1 MEKVKIAICGACL
14 VIVAILGYCYISEK
28 QNEKYEY
35 IVNSAISNIV
45 DTVIEKYPDV
55 REEEILN
62 ILRNTKNNK
71 TNILKKYGYLDNEN
85 YIKKLEDE
93 KNVDRKINILYISIF
108 GIVIILIVI
117 YYNNKKE
124 IRIREVNQYLNEVN
138 RGNYKLK
145 IEENGEDEISRLR
158 NELYKTTI
166 LLRETAENSEKEKV
180 SLSNSLADISHQI
193 KTPITSMRI
202 MLDNIEDNPNMDMV
216 PRTFIFGAKAAAGY
230 QIAKKTIKLINSVAD
245 VINNDKSINGK
256 LKVVF
261 IEDYRVSN
269 AELIFAAADV
279 SEQISTA
286 SKEASG
292 TGNMKFMLNGALTVG
307 TMDGANV
314 EIVEEVGAENVFI
327 FGTSSDDIIRME
339 HDHSYDPMQI
349 FNNDQDIRRVLM
361 QLING
366 YYSPQDPELFRD
378 IYNSLLN
385 TKNSAKADT
394 YFILKDFRSYAE
406 AQKRVEAAY
415 RDEKGWARMAMLNVA
430 HAGKFTSDRTIQE
443 YVDDIWKL
451 DKVTVELPEEAK

>member
-124 IRIREVNQYLNEVN
+124 IRIREVNRYLNEVN

-202 MLDNIEDNPNMDMV
+202 MLDNIEDNPNMDSKTRV
-216 PRTFIFGAKAAAGY
+216 EFIKEISKQVDWISSLVVSLLKLAKFDAGAIVMKNEEINVRNLIDKAVSNLAIILDVKNIKIISNIDEAATINADY
-230 QIAKKTIKLINSVAD
+230 NWQLEAITNIIKNAVEHSSDNFNIYINVENTSMFVKIQIKDEGEGISKKDINHIFERFYKSKNSSENSIGIGLSLAKTIIEKA
-245 VINNDKSINGK
+245 NGYI
-256 LKVVF
+256 KV
-261 IEDYRVSN
+261 E
-269 AELIFAAADV
+269 
-279 SEQISTA
+279 SEEG
-286 SKEASG
+286 K
-292 TGNMKFMLNGALTVG
+292 G
-307 TMDGANV
+307 TMF
-314 EIVEEVGAENVFI
+314 EIK
-327 FGTSSDDIIRME
+327 
-339 HDHSYDPMQI
+339 Y
-349 FNNDQDIRRVLM
+349 
-361 QLING
+361 
-366 YYSPQDPELFRD
+366 
-378 IYNSLLN
+378 
-385 TKNSAKADT
+385 
-394 YFILKDFRSYAE
+394 LK
-406 AQKRVEAAY
+406 
-415 RDEKGWARMAMLNVA
+415 
-430 HAGKFTSDRTIQE
+430 
-443 YVDDIWKL
+443 
-451 DKVTVELPEEAK
+451 

>member
-124 IRIREVNQYLNEVN
+124 IRIREVNRYLNEVN

-202 MLDNIEDNPNMDMV
+202 MLDNIEDNPNMDSKTRV
-216 PRTFIFGAKAAAGY
+216 EFIKEISKQVDWISTLVVSLLKLAKFDAGAIVMKNEEINVRNLIDKAVSNLAIILDVKNIKIISNIDEAATINADY
-230 QIAKKTIKLINSVAD
+230 NWQLEAITNIIKNAVEHSSDNSNIYNNVDNTRVFVKIQIKDEGEGISKKDINHIFERFYKSKNSSENSIGIGLSLAKTIIEKA
-245 VINNDKSINGK
+245 NGYI
-256 LKVVF
+256 KV
-261 IEDYRVSN
+261 E
-269 AELIFAAADV
+269 
-279 SEQISTA
+279 SEEE
-286 SKEASG
+286 K
-292 TGNMKFMLNGALTVG
+292 G
-307 TMDGANV
+307 TMF
-314 EIVEEVGAENVFI
+314 EIK
-327 FGTSSDDIIRME
+327 
-339 HDHSYDPMQI
+339 Y
-349 FNNDQDIRRVLM
+349 
-361 QLING
+361 
-366 YYSPQDPELFRD
+366 
-378 IYNSLLN
+378 
-385 TKNSAKADT
+385 
-394 YFILKDFRSYAE
+394 LK
-406 AQKRVEAAY
+406 
-415 RDEKGWARMAMLNVA
+415 
-430 HAGKFTSDRTIQE
+430 
-443 YVDDIWKL
+443 
-451 DKVTVELPEEAK
+451 

>member
-71 TNILKKYGYLDNEN
+71 NILKKYGYLDNEN

-124 IRIREVNQYLNEVN
+124 IRIREVN

-202 MLDNIEDNPNMDMV
+202 MLDNIEDNPNMDSKTRV
-216 PRTFIFGAKAAAGY
+216 EFIKEISKQVDWISSLVVSLLKLAKFDAGAIVMKNEEINLSNLIDKAVSNLAIILDVKNIKIISNIDEAATINADY
-230 QIAKKTIKLINSVAD
+230 NWQLEAITNIIKNAVEHSSDNSNIYINVENTSVFVKIQIKDEGEGISKKDINHIFERFYKSKNSSENSIGIGLSLAKTIIEKA
-245 VINNDKSINGK
+245 NGYI
-256 LKVVF
+256 KV
-261 IEDYRVSN
+261 E
-269 AELIFAAADV
+269 
-279 SEQISTA
+279 SEEG
-286 SKEASG
+286 K
-292 TGNMKFMLNGALTVG
+292 G
-307 TMDGANV
+307 TMF
-314 EIVEEVGAENVFI
+314 EIK
-327 FGTSSDDIIRME
+327 
-339 HDHSYDPMQI
+339 Y
-349 FNNDQDIRRVLM
+349 
-361 QLING
+361 
-366 YYSPQDPELFRD
+366 
-378 IYNSLLN
+378 
-385 TKNSAKADT
+385 
-394 YFILKDFRSYAE
+394 LK
-406 AQKRVEAAY
+406 
-415 RDEKGWARMAMLNVA
+415 
-430 HAGKFTSDRTIQE
+430 
-443 YVDDIWKL
+443 
-451 DKVTVELPEEAK
+451 

>member
-124 IRIREVNQYLNEVN
+124 IRIREVNRYLNEVN

-202 MLDNIEDNPNMDMV
+202 MLDNIEDNPNMDSKTRV
-216 PRTFIFGAKAAAGY
+216 EFIKEISKQVDWISSLVVSLLKLAKFDAGAIVMKNEEINVRNLIDKAVSNLAIILDVKNIKIISNIDEAATINADY
-230 QIAKKTIKLINSVAD
+230 NWQLEAITNIIKNDVEHSSDNSNIYINVENTSVFVKIQIKDEGEGISKKDINHIFERFYKSKNSSENSIGIGLSLAKTIIEKA
-245 VINNDKSINGK
+245 NGYI
-256 LKVVF
+256 KV
-261 IEDYRVSN
+261 E
-269 AELIFAAADV
+269 
-279 SEQISTA
+279 SEEE
-286 SKEASG
+286 K
-292 TGNMKFMLNGALTVG
+292 G
-307 TMDGANV
+307 TMF
-314 EIVEEVGAENVFI
+314 EIK
-327 FGTSSDDIIRME
+327 
-339 HDHSYDPMQI
+339 Y
-349 FNNDQDIRRVLM
+349 
-361 QLING
+361 
-366 YYSPQDPELFRD
+366 
-378 IYNSLLN
+378 
-385 TKNSAKADT
+385 
-394 YFILKDFRSYAE
+394 LK
-406 AQKRVEAAY
+406 
-415 RDEKGWARMAMLNVA
+415 
-430 HAGKFTSDRTIQE
+430 
-443 YVDDIWKL
+443 
-451 DKVTVELPEEAK
+451 

>member
-202 MLDNIEDNPNMDMV
+202 MLDNIEDNPNMDSKTRV
-216 PRTFIFGAKAAAGY
+216 EFIKEISKQVDWISSLVVSLLKLAKFDAGAIVMKNEEINVRNLIDKAVSNLAIILDVKNIKIISNIDEAATINADY
-230 QIAKKTIKLINSVAD
+230 NWQLEAITNIIKNAVEHSSDNFNIYINVENTSVFVKIQIKDEGEGISKKDINHIFERFYKSKNSSENSIGIGLSLAKTIIEKA
-245 VINNDKSINGK
+245 NGYI
-256 LKVVF
+256 KVES
-261 IEDYRVSN
+261 EDG
-269 AELIFAAADV
+269 
-279 SEQISTA
+279 
-286 SKEASG
+286 K
-292 TGNMKFMLNGALTVG
+292 G
-307 TMDGANV
+307 TMF
-314 EIVEEVGAENVFI
+314 EIK
-327 FGTSSDDIIRME
+327 
-339 HDHSYDPMQI
+339 Y
-349 FNNDQDIRRVLM
+349 
-361 QLING
+361 
-366 YYSPQDPELFRD
+366 
-378 IYNSLLN
+378 
-385 TKNSAKADT
+385 
-394 YFILKDFRSYAE
+394 LK
-406 AQKRVEAAY
+406 
-415 RDEKGWARMAMLNVA
+415 
-430 HAGKFTSDRTIQE
+430 
-443 YVDDIWKL
+443 
-451 DKVTVELPEEAK
+451 

>member
-124 IRIREVNQYLNEVN
+124 IRIREVNRYLNEVN

-202 MLDNIEDNPNMDMV
+202 MLDNIEDNPNMDSKTRV
-216 PRTFIFGAKAAAGY
+216 EFIKEISKQVDWISSLVVSLLKLAKFDAGAIVMKNEEINVRNLIDKAVSNLAIILDVKNIKIISNIDEAATINADY
-230 QIAKKTIKLINSVAD
+230 NWQLEAITNIIKNDVEHSSDNSNIYINVENTSVFVKIQIKDEGEGISKKDINHIFERFYKSKNSSENSIGIGLSLAKTIIEKA
-245 VINNDKSINGK
+245 NGYI
-256 LKVVF
+256 KV
-261 IEDYRVSN
+261 E
-269 AELIFAAADV
+269 
-279 SEQISTA
+279 SEEG
-286 SKEASG
+286 K
-292 TGNMKFMLNGALTVG
+292 G
-307 TMDGANV
+307 TMF
-314 EIVEEVGAENVFI
+314 EIK
-327 FGTSSDDIIRME
+327 
-339 HDHSYDPMQI
+339 Y
-349 FNNDQDIRRVLM
+349 
-361 QLING
+361 
-366 YYSPQDPELFRD
+366 
-378 IYNSLLN
+378 
-385 TKNSAKADT
+385 
-394 YFILKDFRSYAE
+394 LK
-406 AQKRVEAAY
+406 
-415 RDEKGWARMAMLNVA
+415 
-430 HAGKFTSDRTIQE
+430 
-443 YVDDIWKL
+443 
-451 DKVTVELPEEAK
+451 

>member
-124 IRIREVNQYLNEVN
+124 IRIREVNRYLNEVN

-202 MLDNIEDNPNMDMV
+202 MLDNIEDNPNMDSKTRV
-216 PRTFIFGAKAAAGY
+216 EFIKEISKQVDWISSLVVSLLKLAKLDVKNIKIISNIDEAATINADY
-230 QIAKKTIKLINSVAD
+230 NWQLEAITNIIKNAVEHSSDNSNIYINVENTSVFVKIQIKDEGEGISKKDINHIFERFYKSKNSSENSIGIGLSLAKTIIEKA
-245 VINNDKSINGK
+245 NGYII
-256 LKVVF
+256 V
-261 IEDYRVSN
+261 E
-269 AELIFAAADV
+269 
-279 SEQISTA
+279 SEEG
-286 SKEASG
+286 K
-292 TGNMKFMLNGALTVG
+292 G
-307 TMDGANV
+307 TMF
-314 EIVEEVGAENVFI
+314 EIK
-327 FGTSSDDIIRME
+327 
-339 HDHSYDPMQI
+339 Y
-349 FNNDQDIRRVLM
+349 
-361 QLING
+361 
-366 YYSPQDPELFRD
+366 
-378 IYNSLLN
+378 
-385 TKNSAKADT
+385 
-394 YFILKDFRSYAE
+394 LK
-406 AQKRVEAAY
+406 
-415 RDEKGWARMAMLNVA
+415 
-430 HAGKFTSDRTIQE
+430 
-443 YVDDIWKL
+443 
-451 DKVTVELPEEAK
+451 